1 MILKTDKKKSPT
13 DYHRLIVSQ
22 FCEFE
27 KGTYGA
33 KLNQAIKA
41 YAVNPDP
48 EFWDWMFINCNF
60 KVQCPS
66 YFTSTEGL
74 ELLQRK
80 KKLMKMNHKETL
92 TPVEM
97 YGKLGTDKKI
107 NKKKNLLDFIRDGKK
122 ES

>member
-1 MILKTDKKKSPT
+1 MILKTNKKKSPT

-66 YFTSTEGL
+66 FFTSTEGL

-80 KKLMKMNHKETL
+80 KKLMKMKDKEDL
-92 TPVEM
+92 TSVEM
-97 YGKLGTDKKI
+97 YGKLGIDKKI

>member
-1 MILKTDKKKSPT
+1 MILKTNKEKSPT

-33 KLNQAIKA
+33 KCNEAVKA
-41 YAVNPDP
+41 YAVDPDP

-66 YFTSTEGL
+66 YFTSAEGL

-80 KKLMKMNHKETL
+80 KKLMKMNYKDSL
-92 TPVEM
+92 TSVEM
-97 YGKLGTDKKI
+97 HGKLGTDKKI

>member
-22 FCEFE
+22 FCEYE

-66 YFTSTEGL
+66 YFTSAEGL

-80 KKLMKMNHKETL
+80 KKLMKMNHKEDL
-92 TPVEM
+92 TSVEM
-97 YGKLGTDKKI
+97 YGKLGIDKKI

>member
-22 FCEFE
+22 FCEYE

-66 YFTSTEGL
+66 YFTTDEGL
-74 ELLQRK
+74 EFLQSK
-80 KKLMKMNHKETL
+80 KKLMNMKYKDNL
-92 TPVEM
+92 TSVQM
-97 YGKLGTDKKI
+97 YGKLGTDKEI

-122 ES
+122 EN